1 MARVRCEECGTA
13 LSVLARAHARYC
25 SARCRVAASRA
36 RKRLPQQLTGTDRWV
51 RHSAAKVP
59 LIAGGGAG
67 SVADSTTW
75 TDYDTAR
82 RSRTGVGLGFV
93 LALTDDIVCVDLDH
107 CLGADG
113 QPADWAAQLLE
124 QAPPTFVEIS
134 PSGDGLHIWGTA
146 GFLGG
151 RRLARAGG
159 AVEVYGSGRYIT
171 VTGRRYAAAP
181 STLGDLTG
189 LLAHLM

>member
-1 MARVRCEECGTA
+1 M
-13 LSVLARAHARYC
+13 ARAHARYC

-36 RKRLPQQLTGTDRWV
+36 RKRLPSELTQTARWV

-59 LIAGGGAG
+59 LTAGGAAA
-67 SVADSTTW
+67 SVVDPADW

-82 RSRTGVGLGFV
+82 RSSAGVGLGLV

-113 QPADWAAQLLE
+113 QPADWAARLLE
-124 QAPPTFVEIS
+124 QTPPTFVEIS

-151 RRLARAGG
+151 RRLAHAGG

-181 STLGDLTG
+181 ATLGDLTE
-189 LLAHLM
+189 LLAHLI